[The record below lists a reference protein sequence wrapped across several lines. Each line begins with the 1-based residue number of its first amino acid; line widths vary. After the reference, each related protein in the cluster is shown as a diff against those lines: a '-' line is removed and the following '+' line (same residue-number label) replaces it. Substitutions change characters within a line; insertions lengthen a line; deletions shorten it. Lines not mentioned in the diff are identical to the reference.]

1 MSTHASM
8 AKIVDMHFELD
19 LQVTSTV
26 IYVLHEVA
34 AVADVDSTCGAIW
47 PHRF

>member
-1 MSTHASM
+1 M

-26 IYVLHEVA
+26 IYVLHEVT
-34 AVADVDSTCGAIW
+34 VSLTCFSRQKKSINYCWSAGGVL
-47 PHRF
+47 